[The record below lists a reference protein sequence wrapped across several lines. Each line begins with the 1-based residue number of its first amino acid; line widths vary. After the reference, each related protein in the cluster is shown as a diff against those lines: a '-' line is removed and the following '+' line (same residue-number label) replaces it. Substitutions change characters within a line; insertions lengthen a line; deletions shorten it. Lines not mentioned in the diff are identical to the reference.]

1 MTGIELLQMV
11 KDNELEDGTLVRTT
25 GPFPQY
31 YLFRKNGEHPNFGKC
46 DPKGDAGGMY
56 GQYKFMT
63 TKALFRDYEIVEV
76 LRETPNKLDKITVSG
91 EEIKFGS
98 LSKWIG
104 NCSDNELKICRAI
117 ESTAIVTNELIDTVN
132 YLLDTQNS

>member
-46 DPKGDAGGMY
+46 DSKGNAGGMY

-63 TKALFRDYEIVEV
+63 TKALFRNYEIVEV
-76 LRETPNKLDKITVSG
+76 LRKVPNKIEEINFVDEFSDSYYDTCLIKTKDKI
-91 EEIKFGS
+91 
-98 LSKWIG
+98 
-104 NCSDNELKICRAI
+104 
-117 ESTAIVTNELIDTVN
+117 NELIDAVN
-132 YLLDTQNS
+132 YLLDTQHKG

>member
-46 DPKGDAGGMY
+46 DSKGNAGGMY

-76 LRETPNKLDKITVSG
+76 LRKVPNKIEEINFVDEFSDSYYDTCLIKTKDKI
-91 EEIKFGS
+91 
-98 LSKWIG
+98 
-104 NCSDNELKICRAI
+104 
-117 ESTAIVTNELIDTVN
+117 NELIDAVN
-132 YLLDTQNS
+132 YLLDTKDNG

>member
-46 DPKGDAGGMY
+46 DSKGNAGGMY

-63 TKALFRDYEIVEV
+63 TKALFRDYEVVGV
-76 LRETPNKLDKITVSG
+76 LREVPNKI
-91 EEIKFGS
+91 EEINFVDEF
-98 LSKWIG
+98 
-104 NCSDNELKICRAI
+104 SDSYYDTCLIK
-117 ESTAIVTNELIDTVN
+117 TKDKVNELIKAVN
-132 YLLDTQNS
+132 YLLDTHNKG

>member
-46 DPKGDAGGMY
+46 DSEGNAGGMY

-63 TKALFRDYEIVEV
+63 TKALFRDYEIVGV
-76 LRETPNKLDKITVSG
+76 LREVPNKIEEINFVDEFSDSYYDTCLIKTKDKI
-91 EEIKFGS
+91 
-98 LSKWIG
+98 
-104 NCSDNELKICRAI
+104 
-117 ESTAIVTNELIDTVN
+117 NELIDAVN
-132 YLLDTQNS
+132 YLLDTQNKG

>member
-11 KDNELEDGTLVRTT
+11 KDNELEDRTLIRTT

-46 DPKGDAGGMY
+46 DDEGKAGGMY

-63 TKALFRDYEIVEV
+63 TRALFRDYEIVEV
-76 LRETPNKLDKITVSG
+76 LREVPNKIEKIDFVDEFSDSYYDTCLIKAKDKI
-91 EEIKFGS
+91 
-98 LSKWIG
+98 
-104 NCSDNELKICRAI
+104 ND
-117 ESTAIVTNELIDTVN
+117 LIDAVN
-132 YLLDTQNS
+132 YLLGIQNKK

>member
-46 DPKGDAGGMY
+46 DSKGNAGGMY

-63 TKALFRDYEIVEV
+63 TKSLFRDYEVVEV
-76 LRETPNKLDKITVSG
+76 LRKVPNKI
-91 EEIKFGS
+91 EEINFVDEF
-98 LSKWIG
+98 
-104 NCSDNELKICRAI
+104 SDSYYDTCLIK
-117 ESTAIVTNELIDTVN
+117 TKDKVNELIDAVN
-132 YLLDTQNS
+132 YLLDTQHKG

>member
-11 KDNELEDGTLVRTT
+11 KDNELEDRTLIRTT

-46 DPKGDAGGMY
+46 DDEGKVGGMY

-63 TKALFRDYEIVEV
+63 TKALFRDYEIVGV
-76 LRETPNKLDKITVSG
+76 IKETPSNIEKIEMVGCEVECKSLDASFGIDTPMVMEITV
-91 EEIKFGS
+91 
-98 LSKWIG
+98 
-104 NCSDNELKICRAI
+104 NKI
-117 ESTAIVTNELIDTVN
+117 NELIDAVN
-132 YLLDTQNS
+132 YLLDTQNKG

>member
-46 DPKGDAGGMY
+46 DSKGNAGGMY

-63 TKALFRDYEIVEV
+63 TRALFRDYEVVGV
-76 LRETPNKLDKITVSG
+76 LREVPNKI
-91 EEIKFGS
+91 EEINFVDEF
-98 LSKWIG
+98 
-104 NCSDNELKICRAI
+104 SDSYYDTCLIK
-117 ESTAIVTNELIDTVN
+117 TKDKVNELIKAVN
-132 YLLDTQNS
+132 YLLDTQNN

>member
-46 DPKGDAGGMY
+46 DSKGNAGGMY

-63 TKALFRDYEIVEV
+63 TKALFRDYEVVEV
-76 LRETPNKLDKITVSG
+76 LRKVPNKIEEINFVDEFSDSYYDTCLIKTKDKI
-91 EEIKFGS
+91 
-98 LSKWIG
+98 
-104 NCSDNELKICRAI
+104 
-117 ESTAIVTNELIDTVN
+117 NELIDAVN
-132 YLLDTQNS
+132 YLLDTQNN

>member
-46 DPKGDAGGMY
+46 DSKGNAGGMY

-63 TKALFRDYEIVEV
+63 TKALFRDYEVVEV
-76 LRETPNKLDKITVSG
+76 LRKVPNKIEEINFVDEFSDSYYDTCLIKTKDKI
-91 EEIKFGS
+91 
-98 LSKWIG
+98 
-104 NCSDNELKICRAI
+104 
-117 ESTAIVTNELIDTVN
+117 NELIKAVN
-132 YLLDTQNS
+132 CLLDTHNKG

>member
-25 GPFPQY
+25 GLFPQY

-46 DPKGDAGGMY
+46 DSKGNAGGLQ

-76 LRETPNKLDKITVSG
+76 LRKVPNKIEEINFVDEFSDSYYDTCLIKTKDKI
-91 EEIKFGS
+91 
-98 LSKWIG
+98 
-104 NCSDNELKICRAI
+104 
-117 ESTAIVTNELIDTVN
+117 NELIDAVN
-132 YLLDTQNS
+132 YLLDTQNKG

>member
-46 DPKGDAGGMY
+46 DSKGNAGGMY

-63 TKALFRDYEIVEV
+63 TKALFRDYEVVEV
-76 LRETPNKLDKITVSG
+76 LRKVPNKI
-91 EEIKFGS
+91 EEINFVDEF
-98 LSKWIG
+98 
-104 NCSDNELKICRAI
+104 SDSYYDTCLIK
-117 ESTAIVTNELIDTVN
+117 TKDKVNELIKAVN
-132 YLLDTQNS
+132 YLLDTQNN

>member
-46 DPKGDAGGMY
+46 DSKGNAGDMY

-76 LRETPNKLDKITVSG
+76 LRKVPNKI
-91 EEIKFGS
+91 EEINFVDEF
-98 LSKWIG
+98 
-104 NCSDNELKICRAI
+104 SDSYYDTCLIK
-117 ESTAIVTNELIDTVN
+117 TKDKVNELIKAVN
-132 YLLDTQNS
+132 YLLDTQHKG

>member
-46 DPKGDAGGMY
+46 DSKGNAGGMY

-76 LRETPNKLDKITVSG
+76 LRKVPNKIEEINFVDEFSDSYYDTCLIKTKDKI
-91 EEIKFGS
+91 
-98 LSKWIG
+98 
-104 NCSDNELKICRAI
+104 
-117 ESTAIVTNELIDTVN
+117 NELIDAVN
-132 YLLDTQNS
+132 YLLDTQNKG

>member
-25 GPFPQY
+25 EAVPHY

-46 DPKGDAGGMY
+46 DSKGNAGGLQ

-63 TKALFRDYEIVEV
+63 TRALFRDYEIVEV
-76 LRETPNKLDKITVSG
+76 LREVPNKIEEINFVDEFSDSYYDTCLIKTKDKI
-91 EEIKFGS
+91 
-98 LSKWIG
+98 
-104 NCSDNELKICRAI
+104 
-117 ESTAIVTNELIDTVN
+117 NELIDAVN
-132 YLLDTQNS
+132 YLLDTQNKG

>member
-46 DPKGDAGGMY
+46 DSKGNAGGMY

-63 TKALFRDYEIVEV
+63 TRALFRDYEVVGV
-76 LRETPNKLDKITVSG
+76 LREVPNKIEEINFVDEFSDSYYDTCLIKTKDKI
-91 EEIKFGS
+91 
-98 LSKWIG
+98 
-104 NCSDNELKICRAI
+104 
-117 ESTAIVTNELIDTVN
+117 NELIDAVN
-132 YLLDTQNS
+132 YLLDTHNKG

>member
-46 DPKGDAGGMY
+46 DSKGNAGGMY

-63 TKALFRDYEIVEV
+63 TKALFRNYEIVEV
-76 LRETPNKLDKITVSG
+76 LRKVPNKIEEINFVDEFSDSYYDTCLIKTKDKI
-91 EEIKFGS
+91 
-98 LSKWIG
+98 
-104 NCSDNELKICRAI
+104 
-117 ESTAIVTNELIDTVN
+117 NELIDAVN
-132 YLLDTQNS
+132 YLLDTHNKG

>member
-46 DPKGDAGGMY
+46 DSKGNAGGMY

-63 TKALFRDYEIVEV
+63 TKALFRNYEIVEV
-76 LRETPNKLDKITVSG
+76 LRKVPNKI
-91 EEIKFGS
+91 EEINFVDDF
-98 LSKWIG
+98 
-104 NCSDNELKICRAI
+104 SDSYYDTCLIK
-117 ESTAIVTNELIDTVN
+117 TKDKVNELIKAVN
-132 YLLDTQNS
+132 YLLDTQNN

>member
-46 DPKGDAGGMY
+46 DSKGNAGGMY

-76 LRETPNKLDKITVSG
+76 LRKVPNKIEEINFVDEFSDSYYDTCLIKTKDKI
-91 EEIKFGS
+91 
-98 LSKWIG
+98 
-104 NCSDNELKICRAI
+104 
-117 ESTAIVTNELIDTVN
+117 NELIDAVN
-132 YLLDTQNS
+132 YLLDTKSD

>member
-46 DPKGDAGGMY
+46 DSKGNAGGMY

-63 TKALFRDYEIVEV
+63 TKALFRDYEVVEV
-76 LRETPNKLDKITVSG
+76 LRKVPNKI
-91 EEIKFGS
+91 EEINFVDEF
-98 LSKWIG
+98 
-104 NCSDNELKICRAI
+104 SDSYYDTCLIK
-117 ESTAIVTNELIDTVN
+117 TKDKVNELIDAVN
-132 YLLDTQNS
+132 YLLDTQHKG

>member
-46 DPKGDAGGMY
+46 DSKGNAGGMY

-63 TKALFRDYEIVEV
+63 TKALFRHYEIVGV
-76 LRETPNKLDKITVSG
+76 LREVPNKI
-91 EEIKFGS
+91 EEINF
-98 LSKWIG
+98 IDEF
-104 NCSDNELKICRAI
+104 SDSYYDTCLIK
-117 ESTAIVTNELIDTVN
+117 TKDKVNELIKAVN
-132 YLLDTQNS
+132 YLLDTQNKS

>member
-11 KDNELEDGTLVRTT
+11 KNNELEDGTLVRTT

-46 DPKGDAGGMY
+46 DSKGNAGGMY

-76 LRETPNKLDKITVSG
+76 LRKVPNKIEEINFVDEFSDSYYDTCLIKTKDKI
-91 EEIKFGS
+91 
-98 LSKWIG
+98 
-104 NCSDNELKICRAI
+104 
-117 ESTAIVTNELIDTVN
+117 NELIDAVN
-132 YLLDTQNS
+132 YLLDTQNNG

>member
-11 KDNELEDGTLVRTT
+11 KDNELEDGTLVRTI

-46 DPKGDAGGMY
+46 DSKGNAGGMY

-76 LRETPNKLDKITVSG
+76 IKEMPNK
-91 EEIKFGS
+91 
-98 LSKWIG
+98 
-104 NCSDNELKICRAI
+104 I
-117 ESTAIVTNELIDTVN
+117 ENLYYIFDDSNKQETYYKLADEMFYRINDLIDAVN
-132 YLLDTQNS
+132 YLLDTQNKG